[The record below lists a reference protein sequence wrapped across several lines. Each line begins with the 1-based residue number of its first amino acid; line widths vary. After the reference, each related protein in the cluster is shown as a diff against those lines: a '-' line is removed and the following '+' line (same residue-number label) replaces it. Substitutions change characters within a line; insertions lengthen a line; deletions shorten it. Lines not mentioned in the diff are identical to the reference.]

1 LSLDLHRQAEDI
13 MGSADMAL
21 ARGDL
26 DSARSQYAEA
36 AQLELQALD
45 RIPQDRVRT
54 RGAVAIGA
62 VSLYRKA
69 GLPDAAIQTAYRI
82 LGQGVQADWIR
93 DGIEAQLDE
102 IKSERHARELG
113 LELTPHVFEWS
124 LKGPAILE
132 GEGPIGVV
140 LQKMDQV
147 MKFGTRIGEYLAGL
161 PLRRTGPPP
170 RLVRDL
176 MGMTLSEPMPG
187 SFRFRVRLLRNIVQ
201 TEIPLDDQR
210 RAPSPEDIASTY
222 INVVRAASEPETDR
236 LREFV
241 DEPEYQEAFLQLV
254 RSVAPDGKQIL
265 WVEVSGGG
273 AVLQPTT
280 RLSHHTAESIRDYL
294 FALRPVTGVE
304 EFEDVLRALDLNHGW
319 IVIGEKPAT
328 KCYVD
333 KESPVLE
340 DVVGPLVNRR
350 VRVRTYRKGQ
360 RLVIRDI
367 EPVEGGDGDA
377 YG

>member
-1 LSLDLHRQAEDI
+1 MA
-13 MGSADMAL
+13 SADMAL

-45 RIPQDRVRT
+45 RIPQDRIRT

-201 TEIPLDDQR
+201 TEIALDDQP

-222 INVVRAASEPETDR
+222 INVVRAASEPETER

-241 DEPEYQEAFLQLV
+241 DQPEYQEAFLQLV

-265 WVEVSGGG
+265 WVDVSGGG
-273 AVLQPTT
+273 APPQPTT

-367 EPVEGGDGDA
+367 EPIEGGDGDA